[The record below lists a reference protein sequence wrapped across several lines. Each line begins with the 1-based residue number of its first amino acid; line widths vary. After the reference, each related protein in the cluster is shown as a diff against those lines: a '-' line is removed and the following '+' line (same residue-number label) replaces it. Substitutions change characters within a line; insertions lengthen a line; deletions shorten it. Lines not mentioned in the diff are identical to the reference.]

1 MQNTLEGMIS
11 RLNDTE
17 EQTSEME
24 AKVVEIIDSEQEK
37 KEKG

>member
-17 EQTSEME
+17 EQIMSWKTGSG
-24 AKVVEIIDSEQEK
+24 SN
-37 KEKG
+37 